1 LRRSLGGRPLLYH
14 AIEAVTPLVAQVIVV
29 GPAEGPPPPVPPGSA
44 SALTLASDEQS
55 GAGPLAGVVAGLR
68 LTNRPL
74 ALIVG
79 GDQPT
84 LRRPLLSGL
93 IQAGAA
99 ASAAVLADG
108 LAWRPLPCLVRVEPA
123 LELASRHLEGPSRRL
138 RDLLEGLDPLIVPEA
153 AWRAWDRDGA
163 WQRDVD
169 SPEDLAAAEAA
180 IRTT

>member
-1 LRRSLGGRPLLYH
+1 MLYH

-29 GPAEGPPPPVPPGSA
+29 GPADGPAPPVPPRSA
-44 SALTLASDEQS
+44 TALTLTTDEQS

-68 LTNRPL
+68 LSKGPL

-93 IQAGAA
+93 LRTGAA
-99 ASAAVLADG
+99 AAAAVLADG
-108 LAWRPLPCLVRVEPA
+108 PAWRPLPCLVRVDPA
-123 LELASRHLEGPSRRL
+123 LELASRHLAGPSRRL

-169 SPEDLAAAEAA
+169 SPEDLAAAEVA
-180 IRTT
+180 IRTL